1 MTSHKDDRSSRIK
14 KMCYYSYCTNTSCF
28 FSKLKNNN
36 KKLNIFFIRRPSI
49 LIITRCNS
57 LNIETLELR
66 RMRCDLLFTYK
77 ILFGLVDV
85 VAADL
90 FTLVN
95 SGYNTRGYHINCR
108 ITIVAST
115 VANISLLR
123 ELLNLGTAY

>member
-1 MTSHKDDRSSRIK
+1 MVSWSPYHSADILRIETVQRRFTKRLTGFKHTS
-14 KMCYYSYCTNTSCF
+14 Y
-28 FSKLKNNN
+28 
-36 KKLNIFFIRRPSI
+36 
-49 LIITRCNS
+49 ITRCNS

-115 VANISLLR
+115 VANISFLR
-123 ELLNLGTAY
+123 VIKPWKRPTSTAI